1 MTLVKTSI
9 LSFIATAI
17 KMIAGLVIN
26 KAVAVYI
33 GPSGLALVG
42 QFQNFS
48 QLVMT
53 AAQGAINSGV
63 TKYAAEYGK
72 DNDRIPILFST
83 AAKISLFSSVVVGV
97 GIVLFS
103 NYASLHFLKSE
114 DYSYIFVIFGF
125 TIVLFVVNNLL
136 LSILNGLKEIK
147 TWVMINI
154 IQSIYSLIFTT
165 LLIVYLDL
173 DGALIALVTNQS
185 VIFVIV
191 LWMLRKHQVIKLS
204 NFKGAF
210 DKPEAKK
217 LGGFALMTAITMLTV
232 PVSLIMVREIIIKNG
247 SLEEAG
253 YWQSMWYMSLVY
265 LSFFITV
272 INLYFLP
279 KLSEATDQKILR
291 KEIFKGLALFLPLL
305 SFLFFLIY
313 LLKDYIV
320 IILFTSEFS
329 IVSSLFYWQLL
340 GDLFKVAGI
349 FFGIL
354 LAAKAKHSRVILVNV
369 IFSSLFVY
377 FSYIYYPI
385 MGLEGVVYAH
395 FLNSVLY
402 LVFVI
407 LITLDLIYGK
417 KTNSHNNRT
426 YI

>member
-17 KMIAGLVIN
+17 KMVAGLVIN

-33 GPSGLALVG
+33 GPAGLALVG

-72 DNDRIPILFST
+72 DNERIPILFST
-83 AAKISLFSSVVVGV
+83 ASKISLAASVIVGA

-114 DYSYIFVIFGF
+114 DYSYVFVIFGF

-165 LLIVYLDL
+165 LLIVFLGL

-185 VIFVIV
+185 VVFLIV

-210 DKPEAKK
+210 NKPEAKK
-217 LGGFALMTAITMLTV
+217 LGGFALMAITSAATV
-232 PVSLIMVREIIIKNG
+232 PVSHLIVRNYIGENL
-247 SLEEAG
+247 SWDDAG
-253 YWQSMWYMSLVY
+253 YWQAIWYISTMY
-265 LSFFITV
+265 LMVVTTTLSI
-272 INLYFLP
+272 YYLP
-279 KLSEATDQKILR
+279 KLSEMTDKAELR
-291 KEIFKGLALFLPLL
+291 KELLHGYKIIMPIVIVMSITIFLLKDFIIWLLFTEDFAPMRELFLWQLVGDVVKIA
-305 SFLFFLIY
+305 SFLFGY
-313 LLKDYIV
+313 LV
-320 IILFTSEFS
+320 
-329 IVSSLFYWQLL
+329 V
-340 GDLFKVAGI
+340 
-349 FFGIL
+349 
-354 LAAKAKHSRVILVNV
+354 AKAMTKTYISTEIA
-369 IFSSLFVY
+369 FSLS
-377 FSYIYYPI
+377 
-385 MGLEGVVYAH
+385 
-395 FLNSVLY
+395 
-402 LVFVI
+402 FVI
-407 LITLDLIYGK
+407 LSIWFVEQYGLVGMSYSFAVNYTLHFFVMIWATKREWSGA
-417 KTNSHNNRT
+417 
-426 YI
+426 

>member
-33 GPSGLALVG
+33 GPAGLALVG

-83 AAKISLFSSVVVGV
+83 AAKISLFSSVVVGA

-114 DYSYIFVIFGF
+114 DYSYVFVIFGF

-165 LLIVYLDL
+165 LLIVFLGL

-185 VIFVIV
+185 VIFLIV

-217 LGGFALMTAITMLTV
+217 LGGFALMALTSAATV
-232 PVSLIMVREIIIKNG
+232 PVSHLIVRNYIGENL
-247 SLEEAG
+247 SWDDAG
-253 YWQSMWYMSLVY
+253 YWQAIWYISTMY
-265 LSFFITV
+265 LMVVTTTLSI
-272 INLYFLP
+272 YYLP
-279 KLSEATDQKILR
+279 KLSEITDKAELR
-291 KEIFKGLALFLPLL
+291 KELLQGYKIIMPIVIVMSITIF
-305 SFLFFLIY
+305 
-313 LLKDYIV
+313 LLKDF
-320 IILFTSEFS
+320 IIWLLFTKDFAPMRE
-329 IVSSLFYWQLL
+329 LFLWQLV
-340 GDLFKVAGI
+340 GDVMK
-349 FFGIL
+349 
-354 LAAKAKHSRVILVNV
+354 LAAWLIAYLMLAKAMTKTFITTE
-369 IFSSLFVY
+369 IAFSLS
-377 FSYIYYPI
+377 
-385 MGLEGVVYAH
+385 
-395 FLNSVLY
+395 
-402 LVFVI
+402 FVI
-407 LITLDLIYGK
+407 LSIWFVDQYGLVGMSYSFAVNYTLYFFVMIWAT
-417 KTNSHNNRT
+417 KTEWSGA
-426 YI
+426 

>member
-33 GPSGLALVG
+33 GPAGLALVG

-83 AAKISLFSSVVVGV
+83 AAKISLFSSVVVGA
-97 GIVLFS
+97 GIVLLS

-114 DYSYIFVIFGF
+114 DYSYVFVIFGF

-165 LLIVYLDL
+165 LLIVFLGL

-185 VIFVIV
+185 VTLLIV
-191 LWMLRKHQVIKLS
+191 LWMLKKHQVIQLS
-204 NFKGAF
+204 NFKEAF

-217 LGGFALMTAITMLTV
+217 LYGFALMAITSAVTV
-232 PVSLIMVREIIIKNG
+232 PLSHSIVRNYIGENLG
-247 SLEEAG
+247 WDDAG
-253 YWQSMWYMSLVY
+253 YWQAIWYISTMY
-265 LSFFITV
+265 LMVVTTTLSI
-272 INLYFLP
+272 YYLP
-279 KLSEATDQKILR
+279 KLSEISDKAELR
-291 KEIFKGLALFLPLL
+291 KELFQGYKIIMPIVIVMSITIFFLKDFIIWLLFTEDFAPMRELFFWQLVGDVIKLSCFLIGYVLIAKAMTKSFIVKEVLVSALFVFL
-305 SFLFFLIY
+305 SIY
-313 LLKDYIV
+313 LVGQY
-320 IILFTSEFS
+320 
-329 IVSSLFYWQLL
+329 
-340 GDLFKVAGI
+340 G
-349 FFGIL
+349 
-354 LAAKAKHSRVILVNV
+354 LV
-369 IFSSLFVY
+369 
-377 FSYIYYPI
+377 
-385 MGLEGVVYAH
+385 GVVY
-395 FLNSVLY
+395 SY
-402 LVFVI
+402 VI
-407 LITLDLIYGK
+407 
-417 KTNSHNNRT
+417 T
-426 YI
+426 YIVNYLILFIVYKRYMVHG